1 MMKATELIEENN
13 QKRKQLNEE
22 NLFYY
27 EEMLVYLRLSYQ
39 KSEQATEEILTE
51 LLDHLLTAQ
60 DQGRTAEDVFGGNPK
75 QYADEIVGE
84 LPKMLTKER
93 FTFINIGILSFLS
106 AGIFATSTI
115 NLVLFYFFEI
125 GELYRVTHLP
135 SILIEGILSILFAF
149 LFVWVIVHYLR
160 WTTFKKIHKVKEFF
174 ILWLLS
180 IITLGMVV
188 VIYLFFPDFGI
199 AIDIPYWVLLF
210 ASLGLFLINW
220 RLLKK

>member
-1 MMKATELIEENN
+1 MHVKELIEENN
-13 QKRKQLNEE
+13 QKRKLLNED

-60 DQGRTAEDVFGGNPK
+60 DQGRTAVDVFGDNPK

-84 LPKMLTKER
+84 LPKMVTKER
-93 FTFINIGILSFLS
+93 LTFISTVILSFL
-106 AGIFATSTI
+106 AAIIFANSTI
-115 NLVLFYFFEI
+115 RLVIFYFFGN
-125 GELYRVTHLP
+125 GELYRITYLP
-135 SILIEGILSILFAF
+135 SILIQGILSILFAF
-149 LFVWVIVHYLR
+149 LYLWLIVQYLR
-160 WTTFKKIHKVKEFF
+160 WGAFKKIHQVKEFF
-174 ILWLLS
+174 IVWLLS
-180 IITLGMVV
+180 TIMLGLLLA
-188 VIYLFFPDFGI
+188 IYLFFPDFGI
-199 AIDIPYWVLLF
+199 AINIPYWLLLF